1 MEDLAI
7 ATKPAA
13 AGPGRGGTAASA
25 TGLAGRL
32 LNFSDRHFFKFA
44 AIPAFIMVFA
54 VTVIPL
60 LSGLGLSFSSLSSSH
75 NAVLPPTLDNYRNLM
90 HDSEVHTVLL
100 NTLLYVVVAVVLETG
115 FGLLLG
121 VLLSQQNRFAVI
133 FRVIFLLP
141 LTVAGIAAAISWSA
155 LLNTSQGWVNY
166 LLGAAHLPQPNWL
179 ADPSISMLSV
189 ILTDMWSGVP
199 VVAILCLAALLGV
212 SREPHEA
219 AMVDGASAWQ
229 RFRFVT
235 FPAIR
240 ATVILAA
247 LLRIIAAFQQF
258 ALFQV
263 LTGGGPGLSTTV
275 INYYVYEQT
284 IVYNNLGYGSA
295 LAMLVVLIMAVPAL
309 IYLLVRRSRR
319 RLHGKASA

>member
-1 MEDLAI
+1 MTTIADRGI
-7 ATKPAA
+7 ATAPTPAST
-13 AGPGRGGTAASA
+13 GGR
-25 TGLAGRL
+25 AGRL
-32 LNFSDRHFFKFA
+32 FGFLDRHFFKFA
-44 AIPAFIMVFA
+44 AIPAFVLVFA
-54 VTVIPL
+54 VTIIPL

-75 NAVLPPTLDNYRNLM
+75 NAVLPATLDNYKNLA

-100 NTLLYVVVAVVLETG
+100 NTLIYVVAAVVLETG

-121 VLLSQQNRFAVI
+121 VLLSQPTKFAAI
-133 FRVIFLLP
+133 FRIIFLLP

-155 LLNTSQGWVNY
+155 LLNTSQGWVDY
-166 LLGAAHLPQPNWL
+166 LLGVVHLPQPNWL
-179 ADPSISMLSV
+179 ADPSVSMISV

-212 SREPHEA
+212 SREPIEA
-219 AMVDGASAWQ
+219 ALVDGASAWQ

-240 ATVILAA
+240 ATLILAA
-247 LLRIIAAFQQF
+247 LLRVIAAFQQF

-275 INYYVYEQT
+275 INFYVYEQT

-295 LAMLVVLIMAVPAL
+295 LAMVVVLVMAVPAI
-309 IYLLVRRSRR
+309 IYLVVRRSRR
-319 RLHGKASA
+319 RLSGKVY

>member
-1 MEDLAI
+1 MEDLAL
-7 ATKPAA
+7 AEKPPAA
-13 AGPGRGGTAASA
+13 GRRGASA
-25 TGLAGRL
+25 PASRVRPGGIL
-32 LNFSDRHFFKFA
+32 LEAVDRHFFKIA
-44 AIPAFIMVFA
+44 AIPAFIAVFA
-54 VTVIPL
+54 VTVIPMV
-60 LSGLGLSFSSLSSSH
+60 SGVGLSFSSLSAYH
-75 NAVLPPTLDNYRNLM
+75 NAILPGTLANYRNLV
-90 HDSEVHTVLL
+90 DDGEVHTVLL
-100 NTLLYVVVAVVLETG
+100 NTLVYVVAAVALETG

-121 VLLSQQNRFAVI
+121 VLLSQQNRFAAI

-155 LLNTSQGWVNY
+155 LLNTTQGWVNY
-166 LLGAAHLPQPNWL
+166 LLGVVHLPQPNWL
-179 ADPSISMLSV
+179 ADPSTSMLSV
-189 ILTDMWSGVP
+189 IITDMWSGVP

-212 SREPHEA
+212 SREPIEA
-219 AMVDGASAWQ
+219 ALVDGASAWQ

-247 LLRIIAAFQQF
+247 LLRVIAAFQQF

-284 IVYNNLGYGSA
+284 IVYNNLGYGAA
-295 LAMLVVLIMAVPAL
+295 LAMLVVLVMTVPAL
-309 IYLLVRRSRR
+309 IYLALRRTRRRSHR
-319 RLHGKASA
+319 KAAA